1 MRSQIKEMM
10 LGMLILIGVL
20 YISGFLHKSVE
31 GFANPWEALIRR
43 ILEAQQKQKSYDLWV
58 GYLYKNAPQNSGILN
73 DFKSRVFQ
81 EQCEFRPYW
90 SEKLPAGMSVP
101 MGAQTATE
109 ANIAY
114 KNFIQCIAQ
123 GNSLCLNQLNNAR
136 IRFMKPGCDF
146 NVRDKASLTRDYR
159 ASFI

>member
-1 MRSQIKEMM
+1 MRSQTNK
-10 LGMLILIGVL
+10 LVLGVL
-20 YISGFLHKSVE
+20 IFIGILYITGLLHKSIE
-31 GFANPWEALIRR
+31 GFQNPWEGLIRR
-43 ILEAQQKQKSYDLWV
+43 ILDAQKKQKSYDLWI

-81 EQCEFRPYW
+81 PQCEFRPYW
-90 SEKLPAGMSVP
+90 SEQLPPGMNVP

-114 KNFIQCIAQ
+114 KSFMQCVAE
-123 GNSLCLNQLNNAR
+123 GNPLCMNQLNNAR
-136 IRFMKPGCDF
+136 VRFMKPGCQF
-146 NVRDKASLTRDYR
+146 NIRDRASLTRDYR